1 MKKTLPILLILLL
14 FLSSVS
20 IRPVFALNNEKLEFY
35 YQSQIYTYT
44 LSENIKQSNQFDLNY
59 KINKFKRFTTKT
71 ERQNLLAHLISI
83 NLDND
88 ICLEYLFPNL
98 KKTINTMEK
107 CINKTAK
114 NATLKIN
121 SNSKYV
127 FYITPETIGKQI
139 DVQAL
144 YNKIINAY
152 LSNEPL
158 QFNLPIITKTPAIT
172 SQDYKK
178 ITNLRAD
185 FSTSIET
192 SSSDRKHNIKNA
204 LNSINKVEIMPNNT
218 FSFNKTVGKRTET
231 NGYRNAKIIINN
243 EYVDGIGGGVCQV
256 SSTLYNAALLA
267 GLEIIEANKHS
278 KQISYVKQGFD
289 AMVNFGS
296 SDLIFKNNTNEKLTI
311 ITNYSN
317 SNIRIRIYGETLN
330 NTHYKLT
337 NEILNIIEPKEEK
350 FTDTEFKYSDKV
362 MYEDEYFYLKKA
374 TRGLTVKSYR
384 EKYVN
389 NTLVEKQLLREDVF
403 APQNAV
409 KIFGSLPRP
418 MASDLTA

>member
-1 MKKTLPILLILLL
+1 MKKTLPILLIFLL

-59 KINKFKRFTTKT
+59 KINKFKRFTNKT
-71 ERQNLLAHLISI
+71 DRQNLLAHLISI
-83 NLDND
+83 NLNND

-121 SNSKYV
+121 SNSKHV

-278 KQISYVKQGFD
+278 KQ
-289 AMVNFGS
+289 
-296 SDLIFKNNTNEKLTI
+296 
-311 ITNYSN
+311 
-317 SNIRIRIYGETLN
+317 
-330 NTHYKLT
+330 
-337 NEILNIIEPKEEK
+337 
-350 FTDTEFKYSDKV
+350 
-362 MYEDEYFYLKKA
+362 
-374 TRGLTVKSYR
+374 
-384 EKYVN
+384 
-389 NTLVEKQLLREDVF
+389 
-403 APQNAV
+403 
-409 KIFGSLPRP
+409 
-418 MASDLTA
+418 

>member
-59 KINKFKRFTTKT
+59 KINKLNLFSNKND
-71 ERQNLLAHLISI
+71 RQKLLSQLIKI
-83 NLDND
+83 NLDKE

-98 KKTINTMEK
+98 KNTINTIEK
-107 CINKTAK
+107 CVNNEVK
-114 NATLKIN
+114 NASLKIDSN
-121 SNSKYV
+121 SNDV
-127 FYITPETIGKQI
+127 FIIIPETIGKQV
-139 DVQAL
+139 DTQTL
-144 YNKIINAY
+144 YNNIISAY
-152 LSNEPL
+152 LNNKTL
-158 QFNLPIITKTPAIT
+158 HFNLPIITKTPAIT

-185 FSTSIET
+185 FSTNIET

-278 KQISYVKQGFD
+278 KQVSYVKQGFD

-296 SDLIFKNNTNEKLTI
+296 SDLVFKNNTNEKLII
-311 ITNYSN
+311 ITNYNDSK
-317 SNIRIRIYGETLN
+317 IRLRIYGEDLN
-330 NTHYKLT
+330 NIHYKLT
-337 NEILNIIEPKEEK
+337 NEILNITEPTEEILH
-350 FTDTEFKYSDKV
+350 DTEFKYSDKV

-418 MASDLTA
+418 MVFDSSV